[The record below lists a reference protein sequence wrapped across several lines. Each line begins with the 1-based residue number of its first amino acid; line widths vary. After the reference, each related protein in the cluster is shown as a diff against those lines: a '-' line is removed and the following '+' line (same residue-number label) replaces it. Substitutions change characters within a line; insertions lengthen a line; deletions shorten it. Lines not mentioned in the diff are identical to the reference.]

1 MPYARNSDLPAQ
13 VRDALPE
20 AAQTRFRTVV
30 NAALERGLGD
40 SKAFGS
46 GWTAVG
52 NGWTKPKDGGK
63 WVRKAAKPRTLF
75 ASRPVENGQ
84 DLVDWAKAQG
94 FPTALK
100 PDDMHVTQA
109 YSKEPLIWPEAHD
122 DAITVRSTDGRK
134 VGLLGDQ
141 GAMVLHFDSPTLQ
154 ARHEQLKTLGAKS
167 DFPNFNPHVT
177 ISWQADG
184 VDPAKVKPYDGPLVL
199 GPERFKEVDPNW
211 EPGKLTEKREPNRI
225 ITVTAIDGEDQLDAL
240 LRGIKAASDPGHSF
254 SIVVDPGDPNEKRYS
269 FDGDGADRI
278 LSIDTVAKLKE
289 ELEKYNE
296 NHDAQ
301 GRFSSG
307 DGGGGS
313 AEAGSGGGGGKPP
326 TAPEPDGPM
335 VFHGTSQAA
344 VDGIVQDGIIPDKSK
359 GATELHDKTFGTMIK
374 VGDGSANAYFSAS
387 PYQALRFARMAAE
400 ATGSTPVVVPVHL
413 SQEQAKGLTWD
424 NAGNQDTKLAGSIPA
439 SQVGK
444 PAVGLDAI
452 KQLSR
457 TFEDKWKQFSLTSQ
471 QRSGGIEER
480 PIYAFKPQEASAV
493 RDIMGKAAGD
503 ALSGDHQVVFMVF
516 LVNDK
521 ATDMEKAGA
530 RHNAS
535 DRKMVQEMHDHS
547 VKLGAECPGMTKHDD
562 DKTTKHDDEGKK
574 FVKINALAKAEVVK
588 VDDEIGIVFG
598 WAMVSKDYGDDYWD
612 VQEDNIPEDAMLKA
626 SADYMASDR
635 IAKEMHFGEG
645 KGTILFAFPLTTDI
659 AKAMGIECRHTGL
672 MIGMKPD
679 TEELLNKFRTGEYT
693 GFSIGGERLIDEL
706 VELEQAA

>member
-134 VGLLGDQ
+134 VGPLGDQ

-211 EPGKLTEKREPNRI
+211 EPGNLT
-225 ITVTAIDGEDQLDAL
+225 
-240 LRGIKAASDPGHSF
+240 
-254 SIVVDPGDPNEKRYS
+254 
-269 FDGDGADRI
+269 
-278 LSIDTVAKLKE
+278 
-289 ELEKYNE
+289 EKYNE

-313 AEAGSGGGGGKPP
+313 AETGSGGGGSKPP

-439 SQVGK
+439 SNVGK

-452 KQLSR
+452 KQLTS
-457 TFEDKWKQFSLTSQ
+457 TFENKWKQFAQTSQ

-493 RDIMGKAAGD
+493 RDIMGKAGD

-562 DKTTKHDDEGKK
+562 EETHKRDGEVKK
-574 FVKINALAKAEVVK
+574 FVKISALAKAEIVK
-588 VDDEIGIVFG
+588 VDDALGIVFG
-598 WAMVSKDYGDDYWD
+598 WAMVSKDYAEDYFD
-612 VQEDNIPEDAMLKA
+612 VQEDHIPEDAMLKA
-626 SADYMASDR
+626 SAEYMASDR

-672 MIGMKPD
+672 MIGMKPS

-706 VELEQAA
+706 EQLAA